1 MLIVPLESAA
11 HWIVGRMECDIPSSS
26 MVSNTQSLS
35 IYPALERGHR
45 AWLGCCWWE
54 AGGTSLVWVPW
65 GPGWG
70 SQPCSQ
76 APSCDSLTLSAP
88 NWVELLSFWSKE
100 KAVTTPPS
108 HCSLGLTSLKSVFN
122 CDTSVNTWCYHAR
135 CPPEECLP
143 SISFFFRGGI
153 QSRPP
158 DHLCLQESEVSGFFF
173 ALQYRG

>member
-1 MLIVPLESAA
+1 MATHSSVLAWRIPGTGEPGGLPSMGSHRVGLDWSDLAA
-11 HWIVGRMECDIPSSS
+11 AAAAASSLKTRAMQERSYLWGAPSSE
-26 MVSNTQSLS
+26 N
-35 IYPALERGHR
+35 
-45 AWLGCCWWE
+45 
-54 AGGTSLVWVPW
+54 
-65 GPGWG
+65 
-70 SQPCSQ
+70 CSR
-76 APSCDSLTLSAP
+76 S
-88 NWVELLSFWSKE
+88 SKE

-122 CDTSVNTWCYHAR
+122 CDASVNTWCYYAR
-135 CPPEECLP
+135 CPPEEFLP

>member
-1 MLIVPLESAA
+1 MATHSSVLAWRIPGTGEPGALPSMGLHRVGHDWRDLAA
-11 HWIVGRMECDIPSSS
+11 AAAASSLKTRAMQERFYLWGAPSSE
-26 MVSNTQSLS
+26 N
-35 IYPALERGHR
+35 
-45 AWLGCCWWE
+45 
-54 AGGTSLVWVPW
+54 
-65 GPGWG
+65 
-70 SQPCSQ
+70 CSR
-76 APSCDSLTLSAP
+76 S
-88 NWVELLSFWSKE
+88 SKE